1 MSEKFNE
8 NTKTLIKALLSLE
21 SEEEC
26 RKFLYD
32 LCTIKEIKEMS
43 SRLEVALLLSKG
55 EVYTDIAEKTGSS
68 TATISRVNRCIN
80 YGEGGYESVIKKIAE
95 D

>member
-26 RKFLYD
+26 RKFIYD